1 MKSVFKLL
9 LLALLLAPGAVGPAV
24 AQNKGVIVV
33 ANDLPITDYDITQ
46 KLNLLKVLGSDVSG
60 ASRKEIL
67 NSLVDDVVKIAEAKR
82 LNAAATAGD
91 VNGQISRIAKNLKMD
106 SEGLLGKLKGRGVDA
121 EFFRRYVSAQIGFG
135 RVLGILKKKPNEA
148 KVSDADV
155 DRKMAEI
162 KSNAN
167 AQMNKILADPRMK
180 AVTVLSI
187 IQFDLP
193 VEGDDPGLLQARAVE
208 TQQVIKQFKSCKN
221 PRAAAAGVF
230 NVKVG
235 KVIDADATKVP
246 AELRQA
252 LTAKGPGHAIGPLRG
267 KNSLQVIGYC
277 GSRKITPPKPKFDL
291 PTREQIRNS
300 LENQKYALA
309 EQEVLRDARK
319 HVYIEYR
326 DKSYAQQ

>member
-1 MKSVFKLL
+1 MISFFRFL
-9 LLALLLAPGAVGPAV
+9 LLALALVFSAMVPAV

-46 KLNLLKVLGSDVSG
+46 KMNLLKVLGTDVSG
-60 ASRKEIL
+60 AGRKEIL

-82 LNAAATAGD
+82 LNAAPTAGE
-91 VNGQISRIAKNLKMD
+91 VNGQIGRIAKSLKMD
-106 SEGLLGKLKGRGVDA
+106 SEALLGKLKGRGVDA

-135 RVLGILKKKPNEA
+135 RVLSILKKKPEEA

-162 KSNAN
+162 KSDFN
-167 AQMNKILADPRMK
+167 AQMNKIMADPRMK

-187 IQFDLP
+187 VQFDLP
-193 VEGDDPGLLQARAVE
+193 VESDDPALLQARAVE

-235 KVIDADATKVP
+235 RVIDADATKVP

-252 LTAKGPGHAIGPLRG
+252 LTSKGPGHAIGPLRG

-277 GSRKITPPKPKFDL
+277 GSRRITPPKPKFEM
-291 PTREQIRNS
+291 PTREQVRNS
-300 LENQKYALA
+300 LENQKYGLV
-309 EQEVLRDARK
+309 EQEVLREARK
-319 HVYIEYR
+319 RVYIEYR